1 MFSVS
6 DGAGVGLFRVVEQFQ
21 GWEIARKC
29 QSSKVMKPPY
39 HKGHQ
44 VGPKTHFSQSVSP
57 AFSLLGDKD
66 NRIM

>member
-1 MFSVS
+1 MLSMS
-6 DGAGVGLFRVVEQFQ
+6 GGTGAGLFRVVEQFQ
-21 GWEIARKC
+21 GWESARNY

-39 HKGHQ
+39 HRGHQ
-44 VGPKTHFSQSVSP
+44 VGPNSHFSQRVSS